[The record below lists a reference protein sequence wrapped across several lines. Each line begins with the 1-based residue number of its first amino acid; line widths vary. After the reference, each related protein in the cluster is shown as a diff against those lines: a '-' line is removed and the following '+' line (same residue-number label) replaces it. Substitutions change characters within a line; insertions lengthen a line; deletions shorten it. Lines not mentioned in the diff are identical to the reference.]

1 MAVRDAMRE
10 AATPH
15 LRDGESLQAVFMGQT
30 ASQYMVGLS
39 KAIPLIPVRN
49 AYRIFAVTPQRI
61 IVIESN
67 SMVRGKRTVLTELP
81 RSTRLGPAK
90 GLWHTFPADRET
102 IHVHR
107 RFFQD
112 IVAADGATVTA

>member
-1 MAVRDAMRE
+1 MAVRDAMRQ

-15 LRDGESLQAVFMGQT
+15 LRDEESLQAVFMGQT
-30 ASQYMVGLS
+30 ASQYLVGLS

-61 IVIESN
+61 IAIES
-67 SMVRGKRTVLTELP
+67 SASVRGKRTVLTELP

-90 GLWHTFPADRET
+90 GLWHAFPLGGDT

-107 RFFQD
+107 RFFKD
-112 IVAADGATVTA
+112 IAAADAFMVSA